1 MRDID
6 VHARSLEPLEPLL
19 EPGRWDEL
27 RERASAVRDLMDGRT
42 VWNVSA
48 TATGGGVAEMLQSLL
63 GGVVEAGIDARWLV
77 LEAED
82 DFFVL
87 TKRIHNHLH
96 GSPGDG
102 GALGEDERTLY
113 DEALASEASSLAERL
128 SPGDVV
134 LLHDPQTAGLV
145 GAVLEAGAV
154 PVWRCHIGLDED
166 DEHTDAAW
174 AFLRPDV
181 ERAAAIVL
189 SRAQYAQDWMEP
201 EKTVVIAPAIDPF
214 AVKNVVLDDAV
225 VQDVLVRAG
234 ILAGSASSDAA
245 AEVDVGAEKPVRVE
259 RRADVL
265 REGDPWEPGTPM
277 VVQVSRWD
285 RLKDMQGLLELFAER
300 VVGSSGG
307 ADEACLALVGPS
319 VEGVSDDPEGA
330 QVLQECR
337 DAWHALAPE
346 QRRRCAL
353 VSLPM
358 DDVDENA
365 VMVGALQRHAAVVVQ
380 KSLVEGFGLTV
391 AEAMW
396 KSRPVV
402 ASSVGGIADQ
412 VEDGVSGRLVPPR
425 EHEQVAAALR
435 EVLGGS
441 TGRGADA
448 EQLGEA
454 ARERVRDR
462 FLPDRQLL
470 EWARLVERLA

>member
-6 VHARSLEPLEPLL
+6 VHARSLDPLEPLL

-27 RERASAVRDLMDGRT
+27 RERASAVRELMDGRT
-42 VWNVSA
+42 LWNVSA

-63 GGVVEAGIDARWLV
+63 GGVVEAGIDARWSV
-77 LEAED
+77 LEADD

-87 TKRIHNHLH
+87 TKRIHNNLH

-102 GALGEDERTLY
+102 GALGEDERARY
-113 DEALASEASSLAERL
+113 DEALASEASALADRL

-154 PVWRCHIGLDED
+154 PVWRCHIGLDEN

-189 SRAQYAQDWMEP
+189 SRQQYAQDWMQE

-214 AVKNVVLDDAV
+214 AVKNVDLDDAV
-225 VQDVLVRAG
+225 VQEVLVRAG
-234 ILAGSASSDAA
+234 ILAGSASGEDALQ
-245 AEVDVGAEKPVRVE
+245 VDVGIDEPVRVE
-259 RRADVL
+259 RHADVL
-265 REGDPWEPGTPM
+265 REGEAWAPGTPM

-285 RLKDMQGLLELFAER
+285 RLKDMQGLLELFAQR
-300 VVGSSGG
+300 VVGTPGG
-307 ADEACLALVGPS
+307 AGDACLALVGPS
-319 VEGVSDDPEGA
+319 VAGVSDDPEGA
-330 QVLQECR
+330 AVLQECQ
-337 DAWHALAPE
+337 DAWHALTPE
-346 QRRRCAL
+346 QRRQCAL
-353 VSLPM
+353 VTLPM

-365 VMVGALQRHAAVVVQ
+365 VMVNALQGHAAVVVQ

-402 ASSVGGIADQ
+402 ASSVGGITDQ

-435 EVLGGS
+435 EVLGEAADRS
-441 TGRGADA
+441 ADA

-470 EWARLVERLA
+470 EWAQLIEHLA